1 MNACVNLDHACNQKV
16 DPLLYNEL
24 TFSLFP
30 FPLLKPSSFLHLLD
44 IMHSPPTST
53 EDDIPVHKEQQQQE
67 FKTGNVDGGRKDIT
81 IDMERGVT
89 PRPEEYEFGND
100 DDDSKGSLALIY
112 DTYRPWFQLS
122 LS

>member
-1 MNACVNLDHACNQKV
+1 
-16 DPLLYNEL
+16 
-24 TFSLFP
+24 
-30 FPLLKPSSFLHLLD
+30 
-44 IMHSPPTST
+44 MHSPPTST
-53 EDDIPVHKEQQQQE
+53 EDDIPVHKEQQQE
-67 FKTGNVDGGRKDIT
+67 FKTDTIDGGRKDVT
-81 IDMERGVT
+81 IDMERRVT